1 MSSRDGAAPDALAEL
16 TAEAPAAEL
25 GAYGRPQPFGFDR
38 LTSWM
43 NAAGTLAIFALL
55 LITNADIV
63 GRDLFNRPLRGTTE
77 ILSVGIVAIVFMQ
90 LPNTLWAG
98 RFPRADFAVGSL
110 ARRSPR
116 AAALLML
123 VFHLIGAAMLAIL
136 CAAIWPELVR
146 AWALGDYYGALGDFT
161 VPLWPVR
168 LIMVLGCAFT
178 ALTYLFLAAA
188 DLRAALAR
196 PGA

>member
-1 MSSRDGAAPDALAEL
+1 VTPQRDAARGEPPGATASGDA
-16 TAEAPAAEL
+16 L
-25 GAYGRPQPFGFDR
+25 GAYGRPQPLGLHR
-38 LTSWM
+38 LTTWM

-55 LITNADIV
+55 LITNADII

-98 RFPRADFAVGSL
+98 RFPRADFLVGGL

-116 AAALLML
+116 SAAALML
-123 VFHLIGAAMLAIL
+123 VLHLIGAAMLAIL
-136 CAAIWPELVR
+136 CMAVWPELRR
-146 AWALGDYYGALGDFT
+146 AWELGDYHGALGDFT

-168 LIMVLGCAFT
+168 LIMVVGCALT

-188 DLRAALAR
+188 DLRAALGR
-196 PGA
+196 PHA

>member
-1 MSSRDGAAPDALAEL
+1 VSLQDGAAPPDRD
-16 TAEAPAAEL
+16 APAAEL
-25 GAYGRPQPFGFDR
+25 GAYGRPQPFGLDR

-63 GRDLFNRPLRGTTE
+63 GRDVFNKPLRGTTE

-98 RFPRADFAVGSL
+98 RFPRADFLIGGV
-110 ARRSPR
+110 ARRSAR
-116 AAALLML
+116 AAALLMM

-136 CAAIWPELVR
+136 CIAIWPELVR
-146 AWALGDYYGALGDFT
+146 AWELGDYYGALGDFT

-168 LIMVLGCAFT
+168 LIMVTGCALT

-188 DLRAALAR
+188 DLRAARGR
-196 PGA
+196 PPA